1 MLILN
6 RYEIINCLGSGS
18 FSTVYAAFDKKL
30 RRRVAIKEILLTP
43 EDAARLAESLGEE
56 GAVGADGAGDTG
68 AAASMGGVGGAN
80 GVGGAKINPSPNR
93 TPPHAPN
100 TSAIPGLTEAQI
112 AGNLGS
118 PNIVQVY
125 DLRLDGDA
133 AYLILEYVDGMSLS
147 AFLEHFDSELTLDMM
162 AAVLRG
168 VADALRTSHKHNVL
182 HLDVKPDNILINSE
196 GVVKLTDFGMA
207 ALPDEAG
214 MHRAQGG
221 TIGYMPPEQLRAGNL
236 DERCDEWA
244 LAVVLYLMLVG
255 ENPFKGQT
263 IKDSQNAIAN
273 GRITVPSIYWDA
285 LDETTDDVLFYA
297 LSTNREARYES
308 VADFAGQMVPLLG
321 SPKRGQEQM
330 AELIEVATAQGFADL
345 GSEEA
350 AAAAGAAAAVGDAE
364 AADVDDVAGA
374 AVIMGDAGNAGAVG
388 VAGSPAPAAKGAAGS
403 PAPAAKDAG
412 FAKMLDAGN
421 FLKQKFRGEDTS
433 NASNNVDFA
442 MPEQDGNLAQ
452 NSAGVFSPAQSTAS
466 TSATQSAA
474 NSRPASTANAPARL
488 REKVARTVNSHTAG
502 ALSRTFSGL
511 ATAVLC
517 MFAGINI
524 PHTSTAG
531 AALTWIFIAVCAVV
545 AAIFPAL
552 GALVAYVLVGLAL
565 VACGHFLPG
574 LVLALVTLVWWFF
587 VERAYIKHKAAGNI
601 ALNVPISGII
611 GATPLASFA
620 AGYYLNAGRAAATAA
635 HAFLVAVVLGS
646 LGSRGVYMWEP
657 ATRMFFA
664 NTSLNITDGFIY
676 MITNPA
682 IWCTGASWIIGAGVF
697 AIFTG
702 SGRHALAML
711 GAALAGLIEI
721 FGLVCAQALR
731 VQGTAASSAALYDFA
746 TPSAQFVC
754 IVLCTFFAIA
764 CAYFYIPRHN

>member
-1 MLILN
+1 M
-6 RYEIINCLGSGS
+6 
-18 FSTVYAAFDKKL
+18 
-30 RRRVAIKEILLTP
+30 
-43 EDAARLAESLGEE
+43 
-56 GAVGADGAGDTG
+56 
-68 AAASMGGVGGAN
+68 
-80 GVGGAKINPSPNR
+80 
-93 TPPHAPN
+93 
-100 TSAIPGLTEAQI
+100 
-112 AGNLGS
+112 
-118 PNIVQVY
+118 
-125 DLRLDGDA
+125 
-133 AYLILEYVDGMSLS
+133 
-147 AFLEHFDSELTLDMM
+147 
-162 AAVLRG
+162 
-168 VADALRTSHKHNVL
+168 
-182 HLDVKPDNILINSE
+182 
-196 GVVKLTDFGMA
+196 
-207 ALPDEAG
+207 
-214 MHRAQGG
+214 
-221 TIGYMPPEQLRAGNL
+221 
-236 DERCDEWA
+236 
-244 LAVVLYLMLVG
+244 
-255 ENPFKGQT
+255 
-263 IKDSQNAIAN
+263 
-273 GRITVPSIYWDA
+273 
-285 LDETTDDVLFYA
+285 
-297 LSTNREARYES
+297 
-308 VADFAGQMVPLLG
+308 
-321 SPKRGQEQM
+321 
-330 AELIEVATAQGFADL
+330 
-345 GSEEA
+345 
-350 AAAAGAAAAVGDAE
+350 GDAE
-364 AADVDDVAGA
+364 GADVDDVAGA
-374 AVIMGDAGNAGAVG
+374 AVIMGDAGDTEGAG
-388 VAGSPAPAAKGAAGS
+388 VAGSPAPAAEGAAGS
-403 PAPAAKDAG
+403 PAPAAEGAG

-442 MPEQDGNLAQ
+442 MPEQDGDFAQ
-452 NSAGVFSPAQSTAS
+452 NSADVFSPAQSAAS
-466 TSATQSAA
+466 TSAAQSAA

-488 REKVARTVNSHTAG
+488 REKVARAVNSHTAG

-511 ATAVLC
+511 ATALLC

-531 AALTWIFIAVCAVV
+531 AALTWILIAVCAVV

-682 IWCTGASWIIGAGVF
+682 IWCTGVSWIIGASVF